1 MNLMDDNLSIHLDDY
16 LSNPKIAKYNFTKQK
31 IIDAIQLSEK
41 YTYDAENDLIK
52 LKYRPKRKIIV
63 FRDIQ
68 KEDQKKEKILE
79 LFTMS
84 GDKKYSEKILRIEDL
99 NGLFFVYFSDE
110 ETTIEIYKW
119 IENLKEN
126 EKVNNS

>member
-1 MNLMDDNLSIHLDDY
+1 MDDNLSINLDDY
-16 LSNPKIAKYNFTKQK
+16 LSNPKIAEYNFTKQK
-31 IIDAIQLSEK
+31 IIEAIQLSEK

-84 GDKKYSEKILRIEDL
+84 RDKKYSDKILRIEDL